1 MAALSID
8 EEPLP
13 SLAERRRRASRE
25 LMRGEI
31 LTAAQH
37 IIRTQG
43 MDALSLRALAKS
55 VGVTAPALY
64 EYFPNKDA
72 ILRALFVQGA
82 ALMLTSMDHLIADS
96 PPGLPALLAM
106 MQGYREFARV
116 EPDYFQ
122 LLFGTVDPALALT
135 PDEYTGMERIFERFI
150 GVIASSIERGELR
163 PAPYDIL
170 GCSLWALIHGM
181 ALLETESF
189 LASKETGNTAKG
201 EQFDAALRLVLLS
214 LATPIGVEL
223 IGPIDAEHHTEGAER

>member
-1 MAALSID
+1 MPAISID
-8 EEPLP
+8 DEVLP

-43 MDALSLRALAKS
+43 MDALSLRALAKA

-64 EYFPNKDA
+64 EYFPGKDA
-72 ILRALFVQGA
+72 ILRALFVQGTG
-82 ALMLTSMDHLIADS
+82 LMLASMDQLIAES
-96 PPGLPALLAM
+96 PPGLPTLLAVL
-106 MQGYREFARV
+106 QGYRDFARV

-135 PDEYTGMERIFERFI
+135 PDEYAGMENIFERFI
-150 GVIASSIERGELR
+150 GVIASSIELGELR
-163 PAPYDIL
+163 PAPCDIL

-181 ALLETESF
+181 AQLETESF
-189 LASKETGNTAKG
+189 LASKDTGSNAKG
-201 EQFDAALRLVLLS
+201 KQFDAAMKLVLLG
-214 LATPIGVEL
+214 LATPAGAKV
-223 IGPIDAEHHTEGAER
+223 IGPIEADDHIEGTER